1 MVQIPDSRGIQA
13 TTQATTQAIT
23 QTTTQTTTQAA
34 GADTAHTAG

>member
-1 MVQIPDSRGIQA
+1 MVQIPDSHGIHA

-23 QTTTQTTTQAA
+23 QATTQATTQAA